1 MPAGT
6 PALLTWPIIPSMS
19 SDPSP
24 SDAAAKKPFG
34 ARVTGAVEDVG
45 DFWTR
50 VTNGLAVEQL
60 WRQFRSDAS
69 ESYGLYSR
77 EVDWGALPQEKGIKR
92 FFRSAWALFQVMLMK
107 LSPARRILM
116 LIAVGLFFFPVI
128 EIFLPHAKGEDAG
141 NFYEF
146 AAIVLFI
153 LLTLELADRVIMKR
167 DLEIAREIQRWLV
180 PHAPPAIPGV
190 DIAFATH
197 PANTV
202 AGDYYDAFERPAAPG
217 SSEPGPL
224 LLVVADV
231 AGKSVP
237 AALLM
242 ATFQA
247 SLHTLAAAPGPLDEL
262 VRALNRYSC
271 AHSLDGLR
279 FTTAFFAELDAAHR
293 SLSYVGAGH
302 NPPVLR
308 RADGRIERLTEGG
321 PPLGIVSPG
330 LVTGY
335 DCTKIAIN
343 PGDALVIF
351 TDGVVEARD
360 QTESEY
366 GETRMINCIQS
377 SGHAD
382 AASILQQL
390 MNDVDRFVG
399 ATRQHDD
406 VTCLVLKLT

>member
-1 MPAGT
+1 
-6 PALLTWPIIPSMS
+6 MS
-19 SDPSP
+19 HDPS
-24 SDAAAKKPFG
+24 SADAAGKKPFG
-34 ARVTGAVEDVG
+34 ARLSGTANDVG

-50 VTNGLAVEQL
+50 VTNGLAIDQL
-60 WRQFRSDAS
+60 WRQFRSEAS
-69 ESYGLYSR
+69 EGYGLYSR
-77 EVDWGALPQEKGIKR
+77 EVDWGAMPQKKGIKR

-116 LIAVGLFFFPVI
+116 LLAVGLFFFPVI
-128 EIFLPHAKGEDAG
+128 AIFLPHRKGEGPD

-146 AAIVLFI
+146 SAIALFI
-153 LLTLELADRVIMKR
+153 LLALELADRVIMKR

-180 PHAPPAIPGV
+180 PHTPPAIPGV
-190 DIAFATH
+190 DIAFATR

-202 AGDYYDAFERPAAPG
+202 AGDYYDAFERPAAAG
-217 SSEPGPL
+217 SSESGQL

-262 VRALNRYSC
+262 VRALNRYAC

-279 FTTAFFAELDAAHR
+279 FTTAFFAELDPSHR
-293 SLSYVGAGH
+293 SLTYVGAGH
-302 NPPVLR
+302 NAPVLR

-330 LVTGY
+330 LPTGY
-335 DCTKIAIN
+335 ECTKIAMA
-343 PGDALVIF
+343 PGDAIVIF
-351 TDGVVEARD
+351 TDGVVEAL
-360 QTESEY
+360 
-366 GETRMINCIQS
+366 N
-377 SGHAD
+377 
-382 AASILQQL
+382 QL

-406 VTCLVLKLT
+406 VTCLVLKLTP

>member
-1 MPAGT
+1 
-6 PALLTWPIIPSMS
+6 MS
-19 SDPSP
+19 RDPS
-24 SDAAAKKPFG
+24 SSEAAGRKPFG

-50 VTNGLAVEQL
+50 VTNGLALDQL

-77 EVDWGALPQEKGIKR
+77 EVDWGALPQKKGIKR
-92 FFRSAWALFQVMLMK
+92 FLRSAWALFQVMLMK

-128 EIFLPHAKGEDAG
+128 EIFLPHAKAEDAG

-180 PHAPPAIPGV
+180 PNAPPAIPGV
-190 DIAFATH
+190 DIAFATR

-293 SLSYVGAGH
+293 SLTYVGAGH

-330 LVTGY
+330 LPTGY
-335 DCTKIAIN
+335 DCTKIAIA

-366 GETRMINCIQS
+366 GETRMIACIQS
-377 SGHAD
+377 VGHAD

-406 VTCLVLKLT
+406 VTCLVLKLTS

>member
-1 MPAGT
+1 MP
-6 PALLTWPIIPSMS
+6 SR
-19 SDPSP
+19 DPS
-24 SDAAAKKPFG
+24 STDADPKKPFG
-34 ARVTGAVEDVG
+34 ARVSGAANDVG

-50 VTNGLAVEQL
+50 VTNGMAIDQL
-60 WRQFRSDAS
+60 WRQFRSEAS
-69 ESYGLYSR
+69 EGYGLYSR
-77 EVDWGALPQEKGIKR
+77 EVDWGAMPQKKGIKR

-116 LIAVGLFFFPVI
+116 LLAVGLFFFPVI
-128 EIFLPHAKGEDAG
+128 AIFLPHAKGEG
-141 NFYEF
+141 SENFFEF
-146 AAIVLFI
+146 SAIALFI
-153 LLTLELADRVIMKR
+153 LLALELADRVIMKR

-180 PHAPPAIPGV
+180 PHTPPAIAGV
-190 DIAFATH
+190 DIAFATR

-217 SSEPGPL
+217 SNEPGPL

-247 SLHTLAAAPGPLDEL
+247 SLHTLAAAHGPLDEL
-262 VRALNRYSC
+262 VRALNRYAC

-279 FTTAFFAELDAAHR
+279 FTTAFFAELDASHR
-293 SLSYVGAGH
+293 SLTYVVAGH
-302 NPPVLR
+302 NAPVLR

-330 LVTGY
+330 LPTGY
-335 DCTKIAIN
+335 DCTTIAIA
-343 PGDALVIF
+343 PGDALIIF

-360 QTESEY
+360 HSESEY
-366 GETRMINCIQS
+366 GETRMISCIQS
-377 SGHAD
+377 VGHSD
-382 AASILQQL
+382 ASSILQQ
-390 MNDVDRFVG
+390 MMSDVDRFVG

-406 VTCLVLKLT
+406 VTCLVLKLTS

>member
-1 MPAGT
+1 MAT
-6 PALLTWPIIPSMS
+6 PNE
-19 SDPSP
+19 SP
-24 SDAAAKKPFG
+24 KTGLF
-34 ARVTGAVEDVG
+34 ARVSE
-45 DFWTR
+45 FWTQ
-50 VTNGLAVEQL
+50 VTSGLALDQL
-60 WRQFRSDAS
+60 WQQFRSEAS

-77 EVDWGALPQEKGIKR
+77 DVDWGAIKQSTGIWR

-107 LSPARRILM
+107 LSPARRLLL
-116 LIAVGLFFFPVI
+116 LIAVGLFFFPLI
-128 EIFLPHAKGEDAG
+128 AIFLPHGKGDEAG
-141 NFYEF
+141 NYYEF
-146 AAIVLFI
+146 AAIAFFI
-153 LLTLELADRVIMKR
+153 LLALELADRVIMKR

-180 PHAPPAIPGV
+180 PHTSPTIPGV
-190 DIAFATH
+190 DIAFATR

-202 AGDYYDAFERPAAPG
+202 AGDYYDAFERPSAPG

-247 SLHTLAAAPGPLDEL
+247 SLHTLAGAPGPLDEL
-262 VRALNRYSC
+262 VRALNRYAC

-279 FTTAFFAELDAAHR
+279 FTTAFFAEMDASRR
-293 SLSYVGAGH
+293 SLNYVGAGH
-302 NPPVLR
+302 NAPVLR

-330 LVTGY
+330 LPTGY
-335 DCTKIAIN
+335 DCTKIAID

-351 TDGVVEARD
+351 TDGVIEARD
-360 QTESEY
+360 QSEAEY
-366 GETRMINCIQS
+366 GETRMISCLQS
-377 SGHAD
+377 VGHSD
-382 AASILQQL
+382 AAAILQQL

-399 ATRQHDD
+399 TTRQHDD
-406 VTCLVLKLT
+406 VTALVFKLTE